1 MLKIFTIT
9 FAVFASLLGIALTWG
24 GPRSIEAMPSIN
36 QPFIGVDNSTQPQA
50 SHFTARD
57 GTALAWMSYAG
68 MGAAGYKPQRRI
80 VLVHGSSAGAKSMHT
95 LARALAEAG
104 FQVAALDIRGHGDS
118 GPRGT
123 IGYIGQLEDDL
134 QDFMR
139 AAPFEG
145 PSTLL
150 GFSSGAGFVL
160 RMAGSDRQA
169 LFDRYV
175 LLSPFLGHD
184 APTAQA
190 GPSTWASVGMARIVA
205 LTALNALGITHW
217 NDLPVLRFALD
228 DYGRQHLTPFYSY
241 AMMANFGV
249 YRDYAGAVRRS
260 KGDLRV
266 LAGRNDELIQASL
279 LAGTFAKAGRSVPVT
294 VINGVTHIGM
304 ILEPPA
310 VAAVVQACRD

>member
-1 MLKIFTIT
+1 MLKFFTIT
-9 FAVFASLLGIALTWG
+9 LAVFAGLLGMALIWG
-24 GPRSIEAMPSIN
+24 GPRPIEAMPSIN
-36 QPFIGVDNSTQPQA
+36 QPFVGVDNSTQPQG

-57 GTALAWMSYAG
+57 GTGMSWVSYPAI
-68 MGAAGYKPQRRI
+68 GATGYKPQRRI

-95 LARALAEAG
+95 LARALADAG
-104 FQVAALDIRGHGDS
+104 FQVAALDMRGHGDS

-139 AAPFEG
+139 AVPFAG

-175 LLSPFLGHD
+175 LLSPFLGPD

-190 GPSTWASVGMARIVA
+190 GPSAWASVGTARIVA
-205 LTALNALGITHW
+205 LTALNALGITYW

-241 AMMANFGV
+241 SMMANFGV

-266 LAGRNDELIQASL
+266 LAGRDDELIQASL
-279 LAGTFAKAGRSVPVT
+279 LSDTFAKTGHPLPVT
-294 VINGVTHIGM
+294 VIDGVTHIGM
-304 ILEPPA
+304 ILDSPA
-310 VAAVVQACRD
+310 VAAVVQACHD